1 MLVLRDRQARRVNV
15 EKPAPKGRKVH
26 AAKPGNAGRRAK
38 PGSRD
43 RRIFTASD
51 YPAFI
56 ITDPAAVEFFKHF
69 TTPNQ

>member
-26 AAKPGNAGRRAK
+26 AAK